1 MISDCSFAITTNEE
15 ELSTQRL
22 ALSIS
27 HQNDSDVI
35 TVATVFNLSD
45 IYKLTDAVVVHRE
58 HAQSVNTINTS
69 FCHIS
74 SLEVYR
80 GRNTA
85 IEIAPSGFSFGHRG
99 TIVVITQLK

>member
-1 MISDCSFAITTNEE
+1 MITA
-15 ELSTQRL
+15 
-22 ALSIS
+22 
-27 HQNDSDVI
+27 
-35 TVATVFNLSD
+35 ATFFNSSD

-58 HAQSVNTINTS
+58 HVQSVNTINTS

-80 GRNTA
+80 GRNKA
-85 IEIAPSGFSFGHRG
+85 IEIDPSGFSFGQSG